1 MLLSN
6 EEARLLRMVE
16 EIHTIVTKQ
25 MGGGLVGDGQKHPV
39 APTEL
44 EVASN
49 PGEYFQTQY
58 DIFKSTVTSQQVID
72 LFSPP
77 EDDGE
82 GGVIRKFVGGSLYA
96 WAKVDMPGLMR
107 YYAQRFRVPL
117 SISKLHPGQRELMG
131 L

>member
-1 MLLSN
+1 MTPTD
-6 EEARLLRMVE
+6 EARMLRMVE

-25 MGGGLVGDGQKHPV
+25 MGGGLVGDGQQHPT

-58 DIFKSTVTSQQVID
+58 DIFKGTVTSQQVID

-82 GGVIRKFVGGSLYA
+82 GGVRRKFVGGSLYG
-96 WAKVDMPGLMR
+96 WAKADLPGLMR
-107 YYAQRFRVPL
+107 YYAQRFKVPL
-117 SISKLHPGQRELMG
+117 IISKLHPEQRKLIG

>member
-1 MLLSN
+1 MTPN
-6 EEARLLRMVE
+6 EEAGLLRMVE
-16 EIHTIVTKQ
+16 EIHAIVTKQ
-25 MGGGLVGDGQKHPV
+25 MGGGLVGDGQKHP
-39 APTEL
+39 APPTEL

-58 DIFKSTVTSQQVID
+58 DIFKSTVTSQSVID

-82 GGVIRKFVGGSLYA
+82 GGVTRKFVGGNLYT
-96 WAKVDMPGLMR
+96 WAKADLIGFSR
-107 YYAQRFRVPL
+107 YYAQRFKVPL
-117 SISKLHPGQRELMG
+117 DTLKLHPGQRALIG